1 MVMHKYVLIDMN
13 TQHDF
18 LDPRGA
24 VPVANREALLRHL
37 RKIFALSRMYHLPI
51 VSAVDSHREDESP
64 HDGFPRHCVEG
75 TMGERKLSFTL
86 LQKRLF
92 VEANNS
98 LDLPKNLWKGNR
110 QIVFRRRTADFLD
123 NPKADR
129 LLSRLRSASLILF
142 GVGLERSIRRLAL
155 CLLGRGLQVA
165 FVPEACGYW
174 NETEGDLA
182 RRLIIAKGG
191 QELHLDDLE
200 ETFKNATRPR
210 ITRIYSKAVDP
221 TKRRRNIAG

>member
-1 MVMHKYVLIDMN
+1 VERQILFFRRHLQEARVAGAETATALPSGAEG
-13 TQHDF
+13 TPSLADF
-18 LDPRGA
+18 YKSRRTRRGRGA
-24 VPVANREALLRHL
+24 IQEALLL
-37 RKIFALSRMYHLPI
+37 F
-51 VSAVDSHREDESP
+51 
-64 HDGFPRHCVEG
+64 GFYLQAVEG
-75 TMGERKLSFTL
+75 N
-86 LQKRLF
+86 
-92 VEANNS
+92 VEFS
-98 LDLPKNLWKGNR
+98 IEQVGGCFGVVGLDLPKNLWKGNR

-155 CLLGRGLQVA
+155 CLLARGFRVA

>member
-1 MVMHKYVLIDMN
+1 MHKYVLI
-13 TQHDF
+13 
-18 LDPRGA
+18 
-24 VPVANREALLRHL
+24 E
-37 RKIFALSRMYHLPI
+37 
-51 VSAVDSHREDESP
+51 

-75 TMGERKLSFTL
+75 TTGERKLSFTL

-98 LDLPKNLWKGNR
+98 LDLPKNLWKSNR

-129 LLSRLRSASLILF
+129 LLSRLRPASLILF
-142 GVGLERSIRRLAL
+142 GVGLERSLRRLAL
-155 CLLGRGLQVA
+155 CLLARGFHVA
-165 FVPEACGYW
+165 FVPEACGCW

-191 QELHLDDLE
+191 MEIHLDDLE
-200 ETFKNATRPR
+200 DTFKNAARPR
-210 ITRIYSKAVDP
+210 ITRIYSKAIDP
-221 TKRRRNIAG
+221 TGHRRNIAG